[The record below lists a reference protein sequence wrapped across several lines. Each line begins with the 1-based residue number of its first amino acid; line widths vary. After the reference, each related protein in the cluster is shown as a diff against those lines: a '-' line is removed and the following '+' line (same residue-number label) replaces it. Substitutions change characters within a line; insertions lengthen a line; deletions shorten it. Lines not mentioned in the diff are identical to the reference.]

1 MAVSGSLEKHVLLV
15 KIDSIISGVAA
26 NSMKILHVYR
36 DLLSEG
42 GIPYQTRCLVN
53 SQARLGHHVITVSL
67 DGKLQ
72 ESVARLS
79 PLVESVVLSRGLR
92 GLTQLRRV
100 IQMHKPDIAHLT
112 GLWIPLQQMWALQ
125 IGRAGIPY
133 VVSTHGNFSPHGMNV
148 RFGSK
153 GQSPHRIWLK
163 RLWHKLCDLPLLR
176 YAAAVHAHSDY
187 EKELV
192 MAAGLSNVFIAP
204 NGIDP
209 EWSDP
214 HKGRRRRLHKPVVF
228 LHLGRLDV
236 YHKGLDLVCEALQG
250 LVKLGLSQ
258 RIKVIF
264 AGPTVRDSR
273 KKLEGVAHQ
282 LGNGTL
288 EIRDAVWGKDKAPL
302 WDEADYF
309 LNLYRYGGQAIAPS
323 EAIARGIPLIA
334 SREGNFGD
342 WAIRKGFGIA
352 APLDAQKLQ
361 QVLTQI
367 LLAPTSDY
375 EPLSTQA
382 LKFAQLYSWDRTA
395 AEVIHGYQRALRG
408 L

>member
-1 MAVSGSLEKHVLLV
+1 VTPVTTL
-15 KIDSIISGVAA
+15 
-26 NSMKILHVYR
+26 KILHVYR

-67 DGKLQ
+67 DGAQQ
-72 ESVARLS
+72 ESVTRLS
-79 PLVESVVLSRGLR
+79 PLVKSVVLSRGLR
-92 GLTQLRRV
+92 GLTQLSRL
-100 IQMHKPDIAHLT
+100 IQTHKPDIAHLT

-133 VVSTHGNFSPHGMNV
+133 VVSTHGNLSPHGMNV

-153 GQSPHRIWLK
+153 SQLRPRIWLK
-163 RLWHKLCDLPLLR
+163 RLWHQLCNLALLR

-192 MAAGLSNVFIAP
+192 TAAGLSNVFIAP

-209 EWSDP
+209 EWTDP
-214 HKGRRRRLHKPVVF
+214 HNARERSLHEPIVF
-228 LHLGRLDV
+228 LHLGRLDI
-236 YHKGLDLVCEALQG
+236 YHKGLDLVCEALTG
-250 LVKLGLSQ
+250 LARAGLNH
-258 RIKVIF
+258 RIKAIF
-264 AGPTVRDSR
+264 VGPTVRNSR
-273 KKLEGVAHQ
+273 EQLERVALQ
-282 LGNGTL
+282 LGNGML
-288 EIRDAVWGKDKAPL
+288 EIRDAVWGKDKVPL

-342 WAIRKGFGIA
+342 WATRKGFGIA
-352 APLDAQKLQ
+352 APLDPQKLQ
-361 QVLTQI
+361 QILTQI

-395 AEVIHGYQRALRG
+395 AEVIQGYYGALKRVCGEKPLDRG
-408 L
+408 ALMQVRE